1 MEMNVQCTQSYETWW
16 KHCEKRKFMALSDL
30 IQRLERLHTN
40 NLKAHLKPLDEKNQT
55 NQEKET
61 AGNNRT
67 QIWNQ

>member
-1 MEMNVQCTQSYETWW
+1 
-16 KHCEKRKFMALSDL
+16 MALSDV

-55 NQEKET
+55 NQEKGT

-67 QIWNQ
+67 QV